1 MDHSISRIEGDKRIK
16 LFLTIK
22 DEIQNSPFLSSLS
35 PQAQAYL
42 SSNFLSF
49 IFEKDFLVTLA
60 QNVGANG
67 LRVYQAATPTAGVP
81 TLVIYPCEITPSGY
95 GGTVTNLFG
104 SQEATS
110 QAAGAQHPGLSPT
123 PLTGDNFKAED
134 DIGTYENG

>member
-1 MDHSISRIEGDKRIK
+1 MDHRISRIEGDERIK

-22 DEIQNSPFLSSLS
+22 NEILDSPLFNSLS

-42 SSNFLSF
+42 SSAYLSF
-49 IFEKDFLVTLA
+49 AFEKPFLDALG
-60 QNVGANG
+60 QSVGANG
-67 LRVYQAATPTAGVP
+67 LRVYHAATPTTGVP
-81 TLVIYPCEITPSGY
+81 TLVIYPCEISPSGY

-104 SQEATS
+104 NQEASS

-134 DIGTYENG
+134 DTGSYDNG